1 VAFTTSIACSRS
13 SCANDALRVTV
24 RNRAAQE
31 DDVEPALDL
40 FVGTLR
46 DMLARNGIDPGE
58 LPRDEWRYGY
68 PHVFRTGIFRV
79 AEDDGALVS
88 ICHAIVRGPMWFLSG
103 FWTRPDRQKTG
114 VGGRLLREVWEEGRA
129 RGASIFFTWSSID
142 LTAMASY
149 LRRGMLPGY
158 QILSFAGGPPAA
170 TAPAA
175 DAEPLTLEI
184 ASALDRD
191 VLGTG
196 REIDHTFW
204 STEPGRIGRAVVRG
218 GRAIGYYYVRSGA
231 IGPAAWTSSADA
243 DVVLRAAVADAFAQ
257 SQVARLRA
265 LGANHDTIRFALA
278 NGLRLV
284 GYSHLLTT
292 ASFGHL
298 ERYAPSGPTLF

>member
-1 VAFTTSIACSRS
+1 
-13 SCANDALRVTV
+13 VTV
-24 RNRAAQE
+24 RERAARE

-58 LPRDEWRYGY
+58 LSRDEWRYGY
-68 PHVFRTGIFRV
+68 PHVLRTGIFRV
-79 AEDDGALVS
+79 AEEDGQLVA
-88 ICHAIVRGPMWFLSG
+88 ICHAIVRGPLWFLSG
-103 FWTRPDRQKTG
+103 FWTRTDRQKTG
-114 VGGRLLREVWEEGRA
+114 IGGRLLREVWDEGRA
-129 RGASIFFTWSSID
+129 RGASTFFTWSSID

-158 QILSFAGGPPAA
+158 QILSFVGEPNGTTPVASDLA
-170 TAPAA
+170 
-175 DAEPLTLEI
+175 PLTLEI
-184 ASALDRD
+184 ASAFDKD
-191 VLGTG
+191 VIGTG
-196 REIDHTFW
+196 REIDHGFW
-204 STEPGRIGRAVVRG
+204 SSEPGRVGRAVMRT

-243 DVVLRAAVADAFAQ
+243 DLVLRAALADAHAQ
-257 SQVARLRA
+257 SRVVRLRA

-278 NGLRLV
+278 SGLRLG

-292 ASFGHL
+292 APFGHL

>member
-1 VAFTTSIACSRS
+1 
-13 SCANDALRVTV
+13 VTV
-24 RNRAAQE
+24 RNRDAQE

-46 DMLARNGIDPGE
+46 DMLARNGVDPGE

-79 AEDDGALVS
+79 AEEDGELVS
-88 ICHAIVRGPMWFLSG
+88 ICHAIVRGPLWFLSG
-103 FWTRPDRQKTG
+103 FWTRPDRQKVG

-129 RGASIFFTWSSID
+129 RGAATFFTWSSID

-158 QILSFAGGPPAA
+158 PILSFAGEPVRA
-170 TAPAA
+170 TPVASDVA
-175 DAEPLTLEI
+175 PLTLEI
-184 ASALDRD
+184 SSELDRD
-191 VLGTG
+191 VIGTA
-196 REIDHTFW
+196 REVDHVFW
-204 STEPGRIGRAVVRG
+204 SSEPGRIGRAVFRSG
-218 GRAIGYYYVRSGA
+218 QAIGYYYVRSGA

-243 DVVLRAAVADAFAQ
+243 DAVLGAALTDALAQ
-257 SQVARLRA
+257 SQVVRLRA

-278 NGLRLV
+278 NGMRLG